1 MFATTTNVKLISPNM
16 RIYSETKE
24 GLRVFEALI
33 KEIYDWRGR
42 LRSTIRQRL
51 HIIQEVLITD
61 IILLR
66 DEDDKTKAN
75 DLLIEIK
82 DTIAGIKTKMVDD
95 LFPSVKLS
103 DDDDRLK
110 IVLRAITVMDCI
122 LSFNNTVDLPAA
134 STN

>member
-1 MFATTTNVKLISPNM
+1 M